1 MAFTGITATEAEIDA
16 IAGANVNTAFT
27 DTMKTLSLLRAESYL
42 NSETAKNWSDWY
54 ATNPNVDLKYIV
66 TTFTASWVARDIINY
81 DPDAIGRGT
90 ANLRLN
96 VIKDVMNTALETLRN
111 KSQSVAFIEANE

>member
-27 DTMKTLSLLRAESYL
+27 DTLKTASLLRAESYL

-66 TTFTASWVARDIINY
+66 TAFTASWVARDIINY